1 MATTAAPPTAVTST
15 APSLGAILG
24 LEPSAAIDRAA
35 TAALVKAG
43 AYFSLFSV
51 PNPASP
57 NQPVPLIP
65 QLGTETPLWIAFK
78 VSEALHRF
86 DVNEHVPTPNCG
98 LRLRQAY
105 SSQSTV
111 ARVSL
116 EMVPMPNYF
125 EAASDRTPAP
135 TLLLPFLAQRFM
147 PRDGSI
153 HFDDAAQSG
162 LDAEGA
168 GHTYPTPGS
177 QPRLIAVLNELRG
190 FGKLAG
196 KHATGIVS
204 GGITPP
210 FAFNFSV
217 LFRVVDPS
225 GDLRARV
232 PPGPIP
238 APADPTPQT
247 QTNRGTTFIQ
257 VISEE
262 DPAHPITIEPAAD
275 GKTARMTVTE
285 KLRLVSLNFNVD
297 PPGLRS
303 VTTVGAEVGRHRT
316 TLVLNLSEA
325 GGTEAGGVVPAYS
338 QGDEFTFFDS
348 AGRSIGGFE
357 ADTTEARLLPTVE
370 AGGAMLR
377 LGGYALPTRGSGQFI
392 NPVGQVSINGAL
404 SPVTGTVSTL
414 YIIRL
419 EVPDA
424 VFKVVT

>member
-1 MATTAAPPTAVTST
+1 MATTAAPPTATTST

-24 LEPSAAIDRAA
+24 LAPSAAIDRAA

-65 QLGTETPLWIAFK
+65 QLGTETPLWIAFR

-86 DVNEHVPTPNCG
+86 DVKQFPPSPSCG
-98 LRLRQAY
+98 LRLQQAY
-105 SSQSTV
+105 SSESTV
-111 ARVSL
+111 ARVEM

-125 EAASDRTPAP
+125 ETAPDRTPAP
-135 TLLLPFLAQRFM
+135 TVLLPFLAQRFT
-147 PRDGSI
+147 PRNGSI
-153 HFDDAAQSG
+153 RFDDAADSG
-162 LDAEGA
+162 FTAEGA

-177 QPRLIAVLNELRG
+177 QPRLVAVLDVAQG

-196 KHATGIVS
+196 KHGTGIVS

-210 FAFNFSV
+210 FSFDFSV
-217 LFRVVDPS
+217 LFRIVDPS

-247 QTNRGTTFIQ
+247 QTNPGTTFIQ
-257 VISEE
+257 VLSEE
-262 DPAHPITIEPAAD
+262 DPAHPITVEAAAD
-275 GKTARMTVTE
+275 GKTARMTITE

-303 VTTVGAEVGRHRT
+303 VTTLGAEVGRHRT
-316 TLVLNLSEA
+316 TLVLNLSQA
-325 GGTEAGGVVPAYS
+325 GGIGTDGVVPAYS
-338 QGDEFTFFDS
+338 QGDEFTFFDT

-377 LGGYALPTRGSGQFI
+377 LGGYALPTRGSGQFT

-414 YIIRL
+414 YVIRL
-419 EVPDA
+419 QGPDA